1 MWFFLPQGR
10 AGSSRPG
17 LRPSSLIFGT
27 VRGCLGPWHHLVTLG
42 LITRHWG
49 PLQVFLPP
57 WRDSS
62 AQWWENGHGKWT
74 RGLQTPPGAAFPAQ
88 LKEGF
93 ILGRNFKLWGRLPA
107 SEGCQRTVLAPS
119 TSRREEPLSPP
130 PAQPPPTV
138 LTVRDQGD
146 VLGVGAQ
153 EVLHGAPQEQG
164 LVHAV
169 QLQGAVHPVHLQLRV
184 VRGVGL
190 QADLCRV
197 VPQQPGG
204 LPLGAAPGRGRIKAP
219 KRQPDPCTTMGCNKL
234 IDYFNKCEII
244 EVPVGFICPLTI

>member
-1 MWFFLPQGR
+1 MASGHGGYKLLLGQPFLLSSKEASFWAETSSFGVGYLPLR
-10 AGSSRPG
+10 A
-17 LRPSSLIFGT
+17 
-27 VRGCLGPWHHLVTLG
+27 VRGWCW
-42 LITRHWG
+42 
-49 PLQVFLPP
+49 LP
-57 WRDSS
+57 
-62 AQWWENGHGKWT
+62 A
-74 RGLQTPPGAAFPAQ
+74 PPGEKNP
-88 LKEGF
+88 
-93 ILGRNFKLWGRLPA
+93 
-107 SEGCQRTVLAPS
+107 
-119 TSRREEPLSPP
+119 SPP
-130 PAQPPPTV
+130 PARPPPTV